1 MTQDSFIPFDKD
13 ALEQIVSDGSF
24 GYLYSR
30 TAFLI
35 LMEEYNMKC
44 DIVFPLVSRY
54 PSLLAWALQKASPYH
69 PFLSRASQV
78 LKERGLISV
87 LKARWFVES
96 PYCPPN
102 PIEPYSWEQ
111 VFLLFIF
118 YLLAIGLALLV
129 FIAEKG
135 SGTTIQAIQTTE
147 MTQRNTQTLEISFI
161 F

>member
-69 PFLSRASQV
+69 PILSRASQV